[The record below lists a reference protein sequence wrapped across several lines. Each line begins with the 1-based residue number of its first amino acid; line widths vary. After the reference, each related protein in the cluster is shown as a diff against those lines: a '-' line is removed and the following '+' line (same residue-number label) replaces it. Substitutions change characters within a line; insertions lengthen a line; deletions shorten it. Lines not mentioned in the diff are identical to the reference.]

1 MGLFD
6 PIADSEFLTHI
17 LGSVFEVASIIFFVA
32 ILVTIN
38 RLRSGFSA
46 TRCLLLG
53 VLVFLFA
60 MAVSA
65 ELRSL
70 ILQDLFASFVD
81 SLLTPFRRL
90 FETVLNVW
98 TEG

>member
-17 LGSVFEVASIIFFVA
+17 PSSLFELASIMFFVA

-46 TRCLLLG
+46 TKCLLLV

-60 MAVSA
+60 MAVSS

-70 ILQDLFASFVD
+70 ILQDLFTSFVG
-81 SLLTPFRRL
+81 SLLTPFRGR
-90 FETVLNVW
+90 FETVLSV
-98 TEG
+98 